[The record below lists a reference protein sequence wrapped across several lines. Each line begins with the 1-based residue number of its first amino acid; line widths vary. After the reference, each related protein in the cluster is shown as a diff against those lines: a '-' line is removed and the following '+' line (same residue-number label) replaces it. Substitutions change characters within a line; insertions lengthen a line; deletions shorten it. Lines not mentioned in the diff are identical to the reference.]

1 MRIYSIII
9 PVYNR
14 PDELDDLLA
23 SLCRQTYVH
32 FEVIVVED
40 GSTVPAR
47 AVVERYR
54 DRLDMCYLVIENSGP
69 GIARNRGAERAR
81 GEYLLILDSDVTL
94 PAAWLEQVHDALRH
108 YPVDAFGGP
117 DRAHPSFTPVQR
129 AINYAMTS
137 FLTTGGIRGGRRKLD
152 TFYPRSF
159 NMGIKREV
167 YHALGG
173 FSGVRYGEDID
184 FSLRIVEA
192 GYRVRLFPAAW
203 VYHKR
208 RTSLWRFFH
217 QVRHSGEARIWL
229 SRSHPG
235 SLKAVHCLPAVFV
248 LVVLLSLAGSFF
260 SLYCAVPLAVY
271 SFLLFIDA
279 TSRNKGDLWGGFLS
293 TIASFTQLLGY
304 GTVFWRA
311 LTSPRVRRD
320 ERPCNPA

>member
-54 DRLDMCYLVIENSGP
+54 DRLDMCYLIIENSGP

-129 AINYAMTS
+129 AINYAMTF

-173 FSGVRYGEDID
+173 FSGARYGEDID

-192 GYRVRLFPAAW
+192 GYRTRLFPSAW

-208 RTSLWRFFH
+208 RTSLARFFH
-217 QVRHSGEARIWL
+217 QVRHSGEARVL
-229 SRSHPG
+229 LNRKHPG
-235 SLKAVHCLPAVFV
+235 SLKAVHCLPSLFV
-248 LVVLLSLAGSFF
+248 LATCLMLLGAFICPYAL
-260 SLYCAVPLAVY
+260 VPLAVY
-271 SFLLFIDA
+271 VCLLFADA
-279 TSRNKGDLWGGFLS
+279 LARNRFDPRIGFLAVV
-293 TIASFTQLLGY
+293 ASFTQLFGY
-304 GTVFWRA
+304 GTGFLCA
-311 LTSPRVRRD
+311 LFRYF
-320 ERPCNPA
+320 

>member
-235 SLKAVHCLPAVFV
+235 SLKAVHCCPPYSCSSFSFRWPVLSSPFIAPFPWRFIPSYCLSTLPRGTKATC
-248 LVVLLSLAGSFF
+248 GS
-260 SLYCAVPLAVY
+260 A
-271 SFLLFIDA
+271 SFPCSPP
-279 TSRNKGDLWGGFLS
+279 SRNCLVMGRAFGGRS
-293 TIASFTQLLGY
+293 RGSCEAG
-304 GTVFWRA
+304 
-311 LTSPRVRRD
+311 
-320 ERPCNPA
+320 

>member
-54 DRLDMCYLVIENSGP
+54 ERLDMCYLVIENSGP

-129 AINYAMTS
+129 AINYAMTF

-173 FSGVRYGEDID
+173 FSGARYGEDID

-203 VYHKR
+203 VYHKEADQPLALFSSGTSFGRGAYLAEPVASRLVEGGALLAR
-208 RTSLWRFFH
+208 RLRARRSPFVGRFFLLPLLRRSLGGLFLLIVYRRYLAEQGRPVGRLPFH
-217 QVRHSGEARIWL
+217 DRLLHTIAWL
-229 SRSHPG
+229 WDG
-235 SLKAVHCLPAVFV
+235 L
-248 LVVLLSLAGSFF
+248 LAG
-260 SLYCAVPLAVY
+260 AHVG
-271 SFLLFIDA
+271 
-279 TSRNKGDLWGGFLS
+279 SRERS
-293 TIASFTQLLGY
+293 R
-304 GTVFWRA
+304 RA
-311 LTSPRVRRD
+311 G
-320 ERPCNPA
+320 